1 MGVIDLG
8 IDIGSISINTVVM
21 DSEHRLL
28 EDSYTYCQGR
38 PFRELLEFLAELLER
53 HSGDKVRTLAFTGS
67 GGTLAAGLLGG
78 RFVNEVVAQATS
90 VIALYPHARSV
101 IEMGGE
107 DSKLIRLSGN
117 GKVLG
122 VARLRDGTAGGD
134 GCGVAASGAV
144 SRLEDFAMNSMCAAG
159 TGSFLDQQARRMGL
173 SIEREFGELAL
184 ASEHPPRIAGRC
196 SVFAKSDMIH
206 LQQIAT
212 PVHDIAAG
220 LCFAVA
226 RNFKSNLAR
235 GKRIEK
241 PVVFQGGV
249 AANAGMVRAF
259 RELLELDSGELVV
272 PEHHASMG
280 AIGALYR
287 VVDDGGPDI
296 PFTGL
301 AELRAYLAADR
312 SAGDSLPTL
321 APPAARV
328 DKEANPRFGE
338 TLRLPVSLG
347 LDVGSL
353 STNVVLIDDEDRVVA
368 RRYLPTASR
377 PLEAIQRGLAEI
389 AQEVGERVEV
399 VAVGTT
405 GSGRYLTG
413 DFVGADVIQ
422 NEITA
427 QATAAIAIDPTVDT
441 IFEIGGQDSKFIS
454 IQDGVVVDFE
464 MNKVCAAGT
473 GSFLEEQAEKLGIN
487 IVDEFGAMALAAER
501 PVRLGD
507 RCTVFME
514 SDLNSHQ
521 QKGANTEN
529 LVGGLAYSIVQNY
542 IQKVV
547 GTKRIGEH
555 IFFQGGVANNRAV
568 VSAFAAVTG
577 KTITVPPQFD
587 VTGAI
592 GAAMLARA
600 RLRESACTAG
610 GDSGGTRVPRTT
622 RFKGFGRSRAP
633 YVLDRFTCKGCANE
647 CEIRKVTVEGE
658 RRPLFYG
665 GRCEKWERDE
675 RKGKG
680 ADIPNLFEE
689 RTRLLMGDYREE
701 PDGSGPIST
710 QGAARGTIGIPRALM
725 LFYQQFPFW
734 RTFFELLGFRVVLSR
749 PTDPGL
755 IQSSLELLT
764 AETCFPVEVTY
775 GHVRDLLDRG
785 VDWVFLPFVVNA
797 RAERDNPT
805 TNYNCPWVQ
814 AHPFMIRAALRERE
828 EWRRRLLTPTLH
840 FRYYERVLPNDLA
853 AFMGDTFGAVRSEVL
868 SALKTAGDAQAAFE
882 RAMKERG
889 KTVLQSLPADRI
901 AAVVLGRPYNTSD
914 PLLNLSLAEKLIG
927 MEVLPI
933 PIDFLPLERERLFES
948 YYMMYWPN
956 GQKILAAA
964 RIIARD
970 ERLNAIYLSNFRCGP
985 DSFLAHYVREE
996 LAAKPYL
1003 QLEVDEHSADAGMIT
1018 RCEAF
1023 LDSLKARRGAGASP
1037 MTASA
1042 RSAAGGPADAP
1053 AASHR
1058 YRMAAHAQG
1067 DRTLYFPYMADGGH
1081 ALAAACRSCGVEA
1094 EVLPMQDEEDL
1105 KLARGYTSAKEC
1117 FPMIC
1122 TLGSFLKK
1130 MREPGFNPRRAAFF
1144 MPDHGGPCRFGQY
1157 NKLQRIIFDR
1167 LGFGEVEIVAP
1178 SNEDAYAGLSGGH
1191 GNRFRLA
1198 ALQGVFAVDL
1208 LRKLQQERRPYEAS
1222 PGETDRVYRGCLER
1236 IVRST
1241 EGGAG
1246 DMRATL
1252 AGAAEEFRSLRQVA
1266 GPRKP
1271 LVAVVG
1277 EIFMRDNPFCS
1288 GHLVE
1293 RLERL
1298 GAETIMAP
1306 FIEWM
1311 TYSTLRYARDSLWKR
1326 DWKGY
1331 ARSKTQGLFMHLI
1344 MRRLSAAVEGVADL
1358 GHDVHVEEMLA
1369 RCEPYVHRDYDGDP
1383 AIAIGTANLLADRGL
1398 SGVVH
1403 LMPFTCLPGTIV
1415 SGVTGSFRADHE
1427 NLPWANIDF
1436 DGQEDT
1442 GIETRLQAFLH
1453 QATEFARAHGNDR
1466 PHDWRPPFRR
1476 LGNREGRR

>member
-1 MGVIDLG
+1 MGAIDLG
-8 IDIGSISINTVVM
+8 IDIGSISINTIVM
-21 DSEHRLL
+21 DTEHRLI
-28 EDSYTYCQGR
+28 EDHYTYCHGR
-38 PFRELLEFLAELLER
+38 PFTELLALLAELLER
-53 HSGDKVRTLAFTGS
+53 HGDDELRTLAFTGS
-67 GGTLAAGLLGG
+67 GGSLAAGLLGG

-90 VIALYPHARSV
+90 VTALYPHARSV

-107 DSKLIRLSGN
+107 DSKLIRLSGD
-117 GKVLG
+117 GKLLG
-122 VARLRDGTAGGD
+122 AARLRD
-134 GCGVAASGAV
+134 VAARDASCGGASNAK
-144 SRLEDFAMNSMCAAG
+144 SRIEDFAMNSLCAAG
-159 TGSFLDQQARRMGL
+159 TGAFLDQQARRMGL

-226 RNFKSNLAR
+226 RNFNSNLAR

-259 RELLELDSGELVV
+259 RELLELDPGELVV

-287 VVDDGGPDI
+287 VLDDGGAGI
-296 PFTGL
+296 RFAGL

-321 APPAARV
+321 APPAARF
-328 DKEANPRFGE
+328 DKEASPHFREAG
-338 TLRLPVSLG
+338 RLPVSLG

-353 STNVVLIDDEDRVVA
+353 STNVVLIDEESRVVA

-389 AQEVGERVEV
+389 AEEVGERVEV
-399 VAVGTT
+399 TAVGTT

-454 IQDGVVVDFE
+454 IQDRVVVDFE

-487 IVDEFGAMALAAER
+487 IVEEFGSMALAAAS

-521 QKGANTEN
+521 QKGATTGN

-568 VSAFAAVTG
+568 VSAFAAITG
-577 KTITVPPQFD
+577 KTITVPPHFD

-592 GAAMLARA
+592 GAAMLART
-600 RLRESACTAG
+600 RMREIG
-610 GDSGGTRVPRTT
+610 GAT
-622 RFKGFGRSRAP
+622 RFKGFGRSRDP
-633 YVLDRFTCKGCANE
+633 YALDRFTCKGCANE

-675 RKGKG
+675 RKGKAAG
-680 ADIPNLFEE
+680 IPNLFEE

-701 PDGSGPIST
+701 AVGLGPSSHRR
-710 QGAARGTIGIPRALM
+710 AARGTIGIPRALM

-734 RTFFELLGFRVVLSR
+734 RTFFERLGFQVVLSR
-749 PTDPGL
+749 PTDPAL
-755 IQSSLELLT
+755 IQKSLELLS
-764 AETCFPVEVTY
+764 AEACFPVEVTY
-775 GHVRDLLDRG
+775 GHVIDLLDRG

-805 TNYNCPWVQ
+805 ANYNCPWVQ
-814 AHPFMIRAALRERE
+814 AHPFMIRATLRERG
-828 EWRRRLLTPTLH
+828 EWGRRLLTPTLH
-840 FRYYERVLPNDLA
+840 FRYYERLLPDDLA
-853 AFMGDTFGAVRSEVL
+853 AFMGETFGVARSEVL
-868 SALKTAGDAQAAFE
+868 AALKASGDAQAAFE
-882 RAMKERG
+882 RALAERG
-889 KTVLQSLPADRI
+889 RVLLESLPEGRV
-901 AAVVLGRPYNTSD
+901 AAVILGRPYNTAD

-927 MEVLPI
+927 MKVLPI
-933 PIDFLPLERERLFES
+933 PIDFLPLEREKLFED

-956 GQKILAAA
+956 GRKILAAA
-964 RIIARD
+964 RIVARD
-970 ERLNAIYLSNFRCGP
+970 ERLSAIYLSNFRCGP

-996 LAAKPYL
+996 LASKPYL

-1023 LDSLKARRGAGASP
+1023 LDSRRARRTDGAS
-1037 MTASA
+1037 SVS
-1042 RSAAGGPADAP
+1042 RAA
-1053 AASHR
+1053 HR
-1058 YRMAAHAQG
+1058 YRMAAHSDGA
-1067 DRTLYFPYMADGGH
+1067 RTLYFPYMSDGAY

-1094 EVLPMQDEEDL
+1094 EVLPMQNEEDL

-1117 FPMIC
+1117 FPLIC

-1130 MREPGFNPRRAAFF
+1130 MREPGFVARRAAFF

-1167 LGFGEVEIVAP
+1167 LGFEEAEIVAP
-1178 SNEDAYAGLSGGH
+1178 SNEDAYAGLSRGH

-1198 ALQGVFAVDL
+1198 ALRGIFAVDL
-1208 LRKLQQERRPYEAS
+1208 LRKLQQERRPYEAT
-1222 PGETDRVYRGCLER
+1222 PGETDRAYRGGLER

-1241 EGGAG
+1241 QDGAG
-1246 DMRATL
+1246 NIRTVL
-1252 AGAAEEFRSLRQVA
+1252 LGIAEEFRSLRTVA
-1266 GPRKP
+1266 APRKP
-1271 LVAVVG
+1271 LVAVIG
-1277 EIFMRDNPFCS
+1277 EIFMRDNPFAS
-1288 GHLVE
+1288 GFLVE

-1311 TYSTLRYARDSLWKR
+1311 TYSTLRYSRDSLWKR

-1331 ARSKTQGLFMHLI
+1331 ARSRIQAFFMHLI
-1344 MRRLSAAVEGVADL
+1344 MRRLTDAVEGVADL
-1358 GHDVHVEEMLA
+1358 DRDVSIEEMLA

-1383 AIAIGTANLLADRGL
+1383 AIALGAASLLADRGL

-1415 SGVTGSFRADHE
+1415 SGVTGSFRADHG
-1427 NLPWANIDF
+1427 NIPWANIDY

-1442 GIETRLQAFLH
+1442 GIETRLQAFMH
-1453 QATEFARAHGNDR
+1453 QATEFARLASDGLR
-1466 PHDWRPPFRR
+1466 
-1476 LGNREGRR
+1476 